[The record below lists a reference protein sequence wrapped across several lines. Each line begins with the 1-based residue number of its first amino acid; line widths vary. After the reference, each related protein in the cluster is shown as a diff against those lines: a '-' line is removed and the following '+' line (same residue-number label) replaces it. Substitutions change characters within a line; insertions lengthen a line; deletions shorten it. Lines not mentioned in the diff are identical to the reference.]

1 MRRLRIR
8 LLISPLVVGAAL
20 LAVPAAQA
28 STLPH
33 AVQAGR
39 IGTGVPASKAAGS
52 VNAVLNGVSCLS
64 TTSCVSVGW
73 YKNGTVYSG
82 LSEILAG
89 TAWSLATVAT
99 PTRNNFVTFPGE
111 VSCASAT
118 NCMLVGEH
126 YTRTPTLLA
135 ERWNG
140 SAWTIAAS
148 SSPIGANSSWLGD
161 VACPGPT
168 FCMTV
173 GQETLTSGKK
183 RAIARQWNG
192 SSWGPIA
199 VPAPAHAR
207 TSELGGLACTTT
219 TRCMAVGDYQKSGPQ
234 LLTYAAS
241 WNGSTWKILPAA
253 SASGEARTIFN
264 AVACPTATQC
274 VAVGYSAGPGTH
286 PIVETLSNGAFHF
299 VATPRRTL
307 KSGLASVTCAD
318 TSHCI
323 TVGWSGTKSLIEAW
337 SGHGWVVQTAPA
349 TGTVTSSN
357 VLLHVSCV
365 SATHCVAVGARAN
378 PNSPSTTNHTLIE
391 VFNGSKW
398 TIQNS
403 LNP

>member
-1 MRRLRIR
+1 MRRLHIP
-8 LLISPLVVGAAL
+8 LLISPLVIGAAL

-33 AVQAGR
+33 AVKAGQAAPFGALAKKA
-39 IGTGVPASKAAGS
+39 TSKDD
-52 VNAVLNGVSCLS
+52 VLNGVSCLS

-89 TAWSLATVAT
+89 TAWSLASVAT
-99 PTRNNFVTFPGE
+99 PARGNFVTFPGE

-118 NCMLVGEH
+118 SCMLVGEH
-126 YTRTPTLLA
+126 YTRTPALLA
-135 ERWNG
+135 ETWNG

-148 SSPIGANSSWLGD
+148 ANPVGAKSSWLGD

-192 SSWGPIA
+192 ASWGPIA

-207 TSELGGLACTTT
+207 TSELGGLACASTTS
-219 TRCMAVGDYQKSGPQ
+219 CVAVGDYQKASPTM
-234 LLTYAAS
+234 LTYAAA

-253 SASGEARTIFN
+253 SASGESRTIFN
-264 AVACPTATQC
+264 AVACPTTTFC
-274 VAVGYSAGPGTH
+274 VAVGYSSGPGQH
-286 PIVETLSNGAFHF
+286 PVVEKLSNGAFHF
-299 VATPRRTL
+299 MATPRRTV
-307 KSGLASVTCAD
+307 KSGLASVSCAD
-318 TSHCI
+318 ALHCI

-337 SGHGWVVQTAPA
+337 SGHGWVIQAAPA
-349 TGTVTSSN
+349 TGTVTSGN

-365 SATHCVAVGARAN
+365 SATNCVAVGSRFN
-378 PNSPSTTNHTLIE
+378 PKAPSTSNHTLIE
-391 VFNGSKW
+391 VFNGSTW